1 MEELIE
7 RVNKLNS
14 NQLRKNKVEENN
26 SINLKLF
33 EIKKN
38 IVLFYANNKLNN
50 EENLVKLKN
59 IISFLLKTQKLK
71 YGYEKKL
78 NRLNMIIKEL
88 N

>member
-14 NQLRKNKVEENN
+14 NQLLKNKVEENN

-38 IVLFYANNKLNN
+38 IVLFYTNNKLNN
-50 EENLVKLKN
+50 EESLVKLKN